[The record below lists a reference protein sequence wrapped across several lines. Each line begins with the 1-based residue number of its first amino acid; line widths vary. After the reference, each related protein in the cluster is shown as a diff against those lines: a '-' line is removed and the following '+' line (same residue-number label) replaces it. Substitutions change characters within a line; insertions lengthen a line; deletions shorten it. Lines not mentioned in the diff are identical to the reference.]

1 MDVYHSL
8 ISIFPIVWP
17 ILEITLLMDVNLSPA
32 SISQIVWQILD
43 MTLLRDAN
51 HSSASKFQ
59 IVWLIL
65 EIGLFMDVN
74 LSKASISLIVWQILE
89 IWLFLDVITFHPKS
103 KLISK
108 NVLAKK
114 YLNNDCNR
122 IQAQEVRKYIEEI
135 PWCGDCW
142 CYKPSYRW
150 VGEAESVLSTWR
162 NPRAI
167 QQGLLCHVY
176 LNDLWPFD
184 FLGY

>member
-1 MDVYHSL
+1 MTVNHSL
-8 ISIFPIVWP
+8 I
-17 ILEITLLMDVNLSPA
+17 
-32 SISQIVWQILD
+32 SISQIVWQILEI
-43 MTLLRDAN
+43 TLFGA
-51 HSSASKFQ
+51 
-59 IVWLIL
+59 
-65 EIGLFMDVN
+65 VN

-89 IWLFLDVITFHPKS
+89 IWLFLDVITFRLKS
-103 KLISK
+103 NLISK

-114 YLNNDCNR
+114 YFNHDCNR
-122 IQAQEVRKYIEEI
+122 IQAQEARKYIEEI

-150 VGEAESVLSTWR
+150 VGEVKTVLSTWR